1 MMCLVSVAF
10 LSVLSVYPLDIIEE
24 TKEEDKETC
33 YSQMHA
39 VAISIG
45 EFLERLEL

>member
-1 MMCLVSVAF
+1 MMCLVSMAF
-10 LSVLSVYPLDIIEE
+10 LSVLSVYPLDIKE
-24 TKEEDKETC
+24 EEDKETC
-33 YSQMHA
+33 YSQMHV